1 MLSKIFITTIF
12 SLVLLMAGTV
22 QAKWIAITDTRSM
35 HDDLNGNV
43 NSSEST
49 KEAIGSYDKA
59 STCLKMLRTKFTEFQ
74 KNEAKTKAVA
84 DTVESNSSWFNA
96 QFPTIESKMF
106 EKGIT
111 LSHTVEHFSCE
122 EEK

>member
-1 MLSKIFITTIF
+1 MLSKIFITTIC

-35 HDDLNGNV
+35 HYDLNGNLT
-43 NSSEST
+43 SSESA

-59 STCLKMLRTKFTEFQ
+59 STCLKMLRTQFTESQ
-74 KNEAKTKAVA
+74 KNDAKIKAVA
-84 DTVESNSSWFNA
+84 DTVESNSYWFNA

-106 EKGIT
+106 EKGIP
-111 LSHTVEHFSCE
+111 LSHTVEQFSCE

>member
-1 MLSKIFITTIF
+1 MRKLFITTIC

-35 HDDLNGNV
+35 HYDLNSNL
-43 NSSEST
+43 NNSEST

-59 STCLKMLRTKFTEFQ
+59 STCLKMLRTKFTESQ

-84 DTVESNSSWFNA
+84 DTVESNSYWFNA
-96 QFPTIESKMF
+96 QFPTMESKMF